1 MMISIQVKKTPHSR
15 RCCVDLTLP
24 TASIGTVSTPAGEV
38 KRKKRRPQRRDE
50 ILEAAIEL
58 FHEKG
63 YVSTSLDDVARV
75 VGIAGPSI
83 YRHFGSKRE
92 ILDAALHQGGHHVL
106 DAVAEVTSAGGP
118 PGEVLARLARD
129 LIVAV
134 LRKPKLSGV
143 VLRERRHL
151 PVQSREWLE
160 HSYRMMTEQ
169 WVHHLLR
176 LRPELTDDEARLVVR
191 STLSMIYATGD
202 HVPRHPPPG
211 TVDLIFDM
219 AIAALLNAKTE
230 RPMGWPGR
238 LPHLP

>member
-1 MMISIQVKKTPHSR
+1 MES
-15 RCCVDLTLP
+15 
-24 TASIGTVSTPAGEV
+24 PAGEV

-63 YVSTSLDDVARV
+63 YASTSLDDVARV

-83 YRHFGSKRE
+83 YRHFGSKLE

-106 DAVAEVTSAGGP
+106 DAVAEVTSAGGAP
-118 PGEVLARLARD
+118 ESVLARLARD

-151 PVQSREWLE
+151 PPESREWLE
-160 HSYRMMTEQ
+160 RSYRLMTEE

-176 LRPELTDDEARLVVR
+176 LRPELTDDEARLIVR

-202 HVPRHPPPG
+202 HVPRHAAPG
-211 TVDLIFDM
+211 TADLIFDM
-219 AIAALLNAKTE
+219 AVAALLGAKTS
-230 RPMGWPGR
+230 WPAAR
-238 LPHLP
+238 LAGGVQP

>member
-1 MMISIQVKKTPHSR
+1 M
-15 RCCVDLTLP
+15 DD
-24 TASIGTVSTPAGEV
+24 PAAEV
-38 KRKKRRPQRRDE
+38 KRTKRRPQRRDE
-50 ILEAAIEL
+50 ILEAAIAL

-83 YRHFGSKRE
+83 YRHFGSKLE

-106 DAVAEVTSAGGP
+106 DAVAEVTSTGGP
-118 PGEVLARLARD
+118 PEEVLARLARD

-143 VLRERRHL
+143 VFRERRHL
-151 PVQSREWLE
+151 PPDSREWLE
-160 HSYRMMTEQ
+160 RSYRLMTEE

-191 STLSMIYATGD
+191 TVLSMIYATGD
-202 HVPRHPPPG
+202 HVPRHSPPG
-211 TVDLIFDM
+211 TEDLIFDM
-219 AIAALLNAKTE
+219 AIAALLGAKTD
-230 RPMGWPGR
+230 WPTSR
-238 LPHLP
+238 LAGGNELAHSPPGTHPDRQ

>member
-1 MMISIQVKKTPHSR
+1 MES
-15 RCCVDLTLP
+15 
-24 TASIGTVSTPAGEV
+24 STGEV
-38 KRKKRRPQRRDE
+38 RRRKRRPQRRDE
-50 ILEAAIEL
+50 ILEAAIDL

-63 YVSTSLDDVARV
+63 YTSTSLDDVARV

-83 YRHFGSKRE
+83 YRHFGSKLE

-106 DAVAEVTSAGGP
+106 DAAAEAINAGGP
-118 PGEVLARLARD
+118 PGRVLGRLARD

-151 PVQSREWLE
+151 PPESREWLE
-160 HSYRMMTEQ
+160 RSYRLMTEE

-176 LRPELTDDEARLVVR
+176 LRPELADEEARLVVR

-202 HVPRHPPPG
+202 HVPAHSPPG

-219 AIAALLNAKTE
+219 AAAALLGAKT
-230 RPMGWPGR
+230 GWPAECLDEGTHPR
-238 LPHLP
+238 LRQ

>member
-1 MMISIQVKKTPHSR
+1 MDAVQE
-15 RCCVDLTLP
+15 LF
-24 TASIGTVSTPAGEV
+24 TASIKRMEAAEGGVQ
-38 KRKKRRPQRRDE
+38 RKKRRPQRRDE

-83 YRHFGSKRE
+83 YRHFGSKME

-118 PGEVLARLARD
+118 PAEVLARLARD
-129 LIVAV
+129 LITAV

-143 VLRERRHL
+143 VLRESRHL
-151 PVQSREWLE
+151 PAESREWLE
-160 HSYRMMTEQ
+160 RSYRMMTEQ

-176 LRPELTDDEARLVVR
+176 LRPGLTDDEARLVVR

-202 HVPRHPPPG
+202 HVPRHSPPG
-211 TVDLIFDM
+211 YVDLIFDM
-219 AIAALLNAKTE
+219 AMAALLGAKATG
-230 RPMGWPGR
+230 PVT
-238 LPHLP
+238 